1 MIFKVKRAMTTN
13 VVTISPDATVDDAC
27 AMLLRHHI
35 SGLPV
40 VNADNHLVGIVSE
53 RDLLELFSDSSCD
66 SHSISEY
73 MQRKVLTVTEDDHL
87 TDVVDLF
94 VRQGFRRIP
103 VVRGQE
109 LVGVISRR
117 DLIRFIRDLR
127 QRLRGA
133 LDEEKMQFNTQ
144 QEIADHCGI
153 ERDVVQRCF
162 RSSDTP
168 IKKDGGFYRLSKN
181 DLVELFGCA

>member
-1 MIFKVKRAMTTN
+1 MTTN
-13 VVTISPDATVDDAC
+13 VITIGPNATVDEAC

-40 VNADNHLVGIVSE
+40 VDSDKQLVGIVSE

-66 SHSISEY
+66 SHPISEY
-73 MQRKVLTVTEDDHL
+73 MQRNVFTVTEDDHL

-94 VRQGFRRIP
+94 VRQHFRRIP
-103 VVRGQE
+103 VVRDNKI
-109 LVGVISRR
+109 VGVISRR

-133 LDEEKMQFNTQ
+133 LDEEKINFRSQ
-144 QEIADHCGI
+144 QEIADHCGVD
-153 ERDVVQRCF
+153 RTAVQRCL
-162 RSSDTP
+162 RSNDRD
-168 IKKDGGFYRLSKN
+168 IKKDGGFYRLSRN
-181 DLVELFGCA
+181 ELESLFGCA